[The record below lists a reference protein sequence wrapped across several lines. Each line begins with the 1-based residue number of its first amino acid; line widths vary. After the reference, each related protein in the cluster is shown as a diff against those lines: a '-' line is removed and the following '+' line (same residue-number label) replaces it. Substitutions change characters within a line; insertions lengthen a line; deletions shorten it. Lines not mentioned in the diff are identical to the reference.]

1 MNYYSW
7 FMIIQRYLYVGTTF
21 QEPGDVIYH
30 PDVTTLPIEL
40 TCDVSSGVAW
50 FINGYA
56 YLLNEL
62 VSGMAPGHNASGRN
76 ILINSPMNNSRY
88 SCSDA
93 LNDGELYRIFIAGE
107 YDIKF

>member
-1 MNYYSW
+1 MNHYSW
-7 FMIIQRYLYVGTTF
+7 FMIIYTYLYIGTTF

-50 FINGYA
+50 FINGDT

-62 VSGMAPGHNASGRN
+62 VSGNVPGHNVSGRN
-76 ILINSPMNNSRY
+76 ILINSPMNNSQY
-88 SCSDA
+88 FCSDG
-93 LNDGELYRIFIAGE
+93 LNVGGLYRIFIAGK